1 MTVISWQ
8 RRRVRCV
15 DHVMGWKGRI
25 KLGHERGVWYCIV
38 AANLYRRGSKTGSR
52 GEGVGM
58 HLSLELT
65 FSKCR
70 FGLLGICHY
79 DGRLLPRSGNSCVR
93 WAVSRQ
99 TSANAFKSAL
109 KPTSPAWELVPQSI
123 WGRTRSTDQAGR
135 RSHKQA
141 CVSFEQNR
149 LRDIRES
156 RKLTHQ
162 QVSPA
167 LIVNGHALRF
177 QTGPARDRATWSKSI
192 ADEMYSVVTTGK
204 YCKEGPRNK
213 LKWFIG
219 LNHSVTWFQLI
230 EIRFRFWGF
239 FFCHVLLCSVWIYL
253 HGWSFRRLIGWSV
266 YDRINTAG
274 QVISRL
280 SGS

>member
-25 KLGHERGVWYCIV
+25 KLGHERGVWYCFV

-52 GEGVGM
+52 GEGIGM
-58 HLSLELT
+58 HLSVELT

-123 WGRTRSTDQAGR
+123 WGRTRSTGWQA
-135 RSHKQA
+135 
-141 CVSFEQNR
+141 
-149 LRDIRES
+149 
-156 RKLTHQ
+156 LT
-162 QVSPA
+162 
-167 LIVNGHALRF
+167 
-177 QTGPARDRATWSKSI
+177 QTGMCQLWAEPFERHSREQKADPSLWTDMHWDSKL
-192 ADEMYSVVTTGK
+192 DPHG
-204 YCKEGPRNK
+204 
-213 LKWFIG
+213 
-219 LNHSVTWFQLI
+219 I
-230 EIRFRFWGF
+230 EP
-239 FFCHVLLCSVWIYL
+239 HEASP
-253 HGWSFRRLIGWSV
+253 
-266 YDRINTAG
+266 
-274 QVISRL
+274 
-280 SGS
+280 